1 MGRGTEHVSVV
12 TELGG
17 GYETYI
23 SVVTKLRG
31 TKHISVVTELRGG
44 TKHISVLLKNR
55 GVRNILGFGKNRG
68 YETFLQVIFRGTKHL
83 NIS

>member
-31 TKHISVVTELRGG
+31 TKHISLVTELGG
-44 TKHISVLLKNR
+44 
-55 GVRNILGFGKNRG
+55 G
-68 YETFLQVIFRGTKHL
+68 
-83 NIS
+83 